1 MDIKMYL
8 FIKKQLREGISY
20 LAERYSK
27 SNNKYMKNYNPK
39 KPSKF
44 TLIWI
49 TCMVGQWVVI
59 FVMVD
64 LSG

>member
-1 MDIKMYL
+1 MLKMTGVRLKKIMDIEMYL

-39 KPSKF
+39 NLQNLP
-44 TLIWI
+44 
-49 TCMVGQWVVI
+49 
-59 FVMVD
+59 
-64 LSG
+64 